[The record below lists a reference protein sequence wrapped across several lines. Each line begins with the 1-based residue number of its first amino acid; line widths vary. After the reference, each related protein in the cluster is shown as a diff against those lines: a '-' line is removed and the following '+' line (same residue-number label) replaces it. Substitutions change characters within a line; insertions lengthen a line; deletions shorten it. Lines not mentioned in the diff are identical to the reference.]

1 MKKWKIAIVILAIV
15 GVLGYLYYET
25 SHETLEDALAQ
36 DAATSSLSEPESI
49 IDSTTIED
57 VIMCIYQTR
66 DGRLG
71 YSTIQYKDR
80 SYNKYTICTNENL
93 DQTLLQPGK
102 TMVKNYDQ
110 MGLKYTYGIVVQP
123 TGNSLCYD
131 NQSYQLH
138 TCTYN
143 NIKIGYF
150 LETK

>member
-1 MKKWKIAIVILAIV
+1 M
-15 GVLGYLYYET
+15 
-25 SHETLEDALAQ
+25 
-36 DAATSSLSEPESI
+36 
-49 IDSTTIED
+49 
-57 VIMCIYQTR
+57 
-66 DGRLG
+66 G

-93 DQTLLQPGK
+93 DQNLLQPGK

-123 TGNSLCYD
+123 TDNSLCYD
-131 NQSYQLH
+131 KQSYQLH

>member
-15 GVLGYLYYET
+15 GVLGYLYYDT

-36 DAATSSLSEPESI
+36 DAATSSLSEPASI

-80 SYNKYTICTNENL
+80 
-93 DQTLLQPGK
+93 
-102 TMVKNYDQ
+102 
-110 MGLKYTYGIVVQP
+110 
-123 TGNSLCYD
+123 
-131 NQSYQLH
+131 
-138 TCTYN
+138 
-143 NIKIGYF
+143 
-150 LETK
+150 